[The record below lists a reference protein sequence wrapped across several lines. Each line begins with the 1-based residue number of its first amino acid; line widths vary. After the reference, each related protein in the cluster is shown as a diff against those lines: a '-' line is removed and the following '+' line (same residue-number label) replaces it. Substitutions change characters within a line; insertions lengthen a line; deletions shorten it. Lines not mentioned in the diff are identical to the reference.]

1 MKRRL
6 ILGLTMLMLCTL
18 AMAKKRVLLPE
29 QWPNGEVMDAWF
41 KDTAK
46 VDISTLGKQYM
57 LTSYGV
63 RQGTTDIQTREI
75 QAVIDR
81 CAAEGGG
88 VIVVPKG
95 TFYSGSLFFKQGTHL
110 YLEEGG
116 VLKGSER
123 VHDFEIRETRIEG
136 QTCKYFVALV
146 NADGLNGF
154 SISGKGTIDGNGQH
168 YWEEFWIRRQWNPQC
183 TNKDAQRPRLTYIS
197 NSRNVTIQ
205 DVSLINSPFWTNHV
219 YRSDHVRYLDL
230 YIYSSTQDI
239 KGPSTDAIDIDAC
252 HDVVVRG
259 CYMNV
264 NDDAVVLK
272 GGKGTFADQ
281 APENGPNYNILVE
294 NCHYGTVHGC
304 MTLGS
309 ESLHDWN
316 VIMRNCHADDTHN
329 VLWLKMRP
337 DTPQHY
343 EYVRVENFTGHCR
356 SFLLIRPWTQFY
368 QKEDR
373 PDMPL
378 SECNDIRFNNIRMDC
393 GTFFDVTGSEKY
405 KLHHFYFNDVDV
417 QDKAKVKAFTV
428 NPITNL
434 ELEQVIINGERVGE

>member
-1 MKRRL
+1 MRL
-6 ILGLTMLMLCTL
+6 KSVILMLALMVSASVCG
-18 AMAKKRVLLPE
+18 KKKAVQPPL
-29 QWPNGEVMDAWF
+29 WPNGEVMDAWF
-41 KDTAK
+41 ADTTK
-46 VDISTLGKQYM
+46 VDVASLGRQYV

-81 CAAEGGG
+81 AANEGGG

-95 TFYSGSLFFKQGTHL
+95 TFYSGSLFFKPGTHL
-110 YLEEGG
+110 CVEEGG
-116 VLKGSER
+116 VLKGSDR
-123 VHDFEIRETRIEG
+123 IHDFEIRDTRIEG
-136 QTCKYFVALV
+136 QTCKYFVALI
-146 NADGLNGF
+146 NADGIDGF
-154 SISGKGTIDGNGQH
+154 TICGKGTIDGNGQH

-197 NSRNVTIQ
+197 NSKNVTIQ
-205 DVSLINSPFWTNHV
+205 DVRLINSPFWTNHI
-219 YRSDHVRYLDL
+219 YRCDHVRYLDL
-230 YIYSSTQDI
+230 YIYSSTQGI

-252 HDVVVRG
+252 HDVVVRR

-281 APENGPNYNILVE
+281 APENGPCYNILVE
-294 NCHYGTVHGC
+294 DCHYGTVHGC

-316 VIMRNCHADDTHN
+316 VIMRRCHADDTHN

-343 EYVRVENFTGHCR
+343 EYVSVEDFTGQCR
-356 SFLLIRPWTQFY
+356 SFLLIKPWTQFY

-378 SECNDIRFNNIRMDC
+378 SECNNVSFKNIRMDC
-393 GTFFDVTGSEKY
+393 GTFFDVRGSDKY
-405 KLHHFYFNDVDV
+405 RLHHFAFDNVDV
-417 QDKAKVKAFTV
+417 TDKAKVKAFTE
-428 NPITNL
+428 NPI
-434 ELEQVIINGERVGE
+434 EQLQLNKVLVNGEAK